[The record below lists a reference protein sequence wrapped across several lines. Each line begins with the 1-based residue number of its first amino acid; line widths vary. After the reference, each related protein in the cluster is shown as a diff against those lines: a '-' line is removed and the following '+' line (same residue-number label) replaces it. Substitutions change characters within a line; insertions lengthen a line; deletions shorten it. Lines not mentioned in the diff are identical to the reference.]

1 METKRIDFVDLA
13 KGICILLVVL
23 YHINVPIPYM
33 ELASCF
39 RMPLYFILSGLFFKD
54 YGGFKFFLVKKT
66 NKLAIPWLFFY
77 TFYAALFPLYFFLYG
92 VLFKDLSGFKYL
104 CANIKF
110 RLAIP
115 SIFFY
120 TFGAIV
126 IAAFLY
132 IAFPFRYEELLS
144 GAGKFLSFYY
154 EKPHRLPVSIWF
166 LLCLFIL
173 NLLFYVVFA
182 ISKRISTLFSKTNS
196 SRPFVISL
204 ISLSLIIG
212 CFGYYLDI
220 IHVNLY
226 MHIDS
231 ALTVMPFFCF
241 GFLLRKYTD
250 VLYPNR
256 FDKYNFLFIII
267 AFVLIYLIGHF
278 KSSYRY
284 NSYQVP
290 LVILYFTGIIGT
302 VAILFIAKYIK
313 KLPVIS
319 YIGRY
324 SIIVLCTHE
333 FIIIT
338 TRTLLNAT
346 HIDLNN
352 FLRLIVIL
360 TIVIAIETIIV
371 IPFMIK
377 YMPHVT
383 AQKDIVVLKQ

>member
-23 YHINVPIPYM
+23 YHINLPIPFM
-33 ELASCF
+33 EMTSCF

-54 YGGFKFFLVKKT
+54 YGGFKFFFVKKT
-66 NKLAIPWLFFY
+66 NKLAIPWFFFY
-77 TFYAALFPLYFFLYG
+77 TFYAAFIPLYFILYG
-92 VLFKDLSGFKYL
+92 VFFKDYGGFKYV
-104 CANIKF
+104 CVNNKI

-115 SIFFY
+115 STFFY
-120 TFGAIV
+120 TSGAV
-126 IAAFLY
+126 VLAVLLY
-132 IAFPFRYEELLS
+132 LAFPFRYEELYS
-144 GAGKFLSFYY
+144 GTDQILAFFY

-173 NLLFYVVFA
+173 NLLFYFVFA
-182 ISKRISTLFSKTNS
+182 ASKRISNLFSNTNS

-204 ISLSLIIG
+204 ISISLIIG
-212 CFGYYLDI
+212 CFGYYLNVV
-220 IHVNLY
+220 HVNLY
-226 MHIDS
+226 MHVDS

-241 GFLLRKYTD
+241 GFLLRKYTN

-267 AFVLIYLIGHF
+267 AFLLIYAIGHF

-284 NSYQVP
+284 NSYQVS

-313 KLPVIS
+313 KLPIIS

-346 HIDLNN
+346 HLDIND

-377 YMPHVT
+377 YLPHVT
-383 AQKDIVVLKQ
+383 AQKDIIVLKQ

>member
-23 YHINVPIPYM
+23 YHINLPIPFM
-33 ELASCF
+33 EMTSCF

-54 YGGFKFFLVKKT
+54 YGGFKYFFVKKT
-66 NKLAIPWLFFY
+66 NKLAIPWFFFY
-77 TFYAALFPLYFFLYG
+77 TFYVALMPLYFILYG
-92 VLFKDLSGFKYL
+92 VFLKDYSGIKYFYV
-104 CANIKF
+104 NKKY
-110 RLAIP
+110 RMSIP
-115 SIFFY
+115 STFFY
-120 TFGAIV
+120 TFSAVVFAVLI
-126 IAAFLY
+126 Y
-132 IAFPFRYEELLS
+132 IAFPFRYEELS
-144 GAGKFLSFYY
+144 SNIGQMLSFYY

-166 LLCLFIL
+166 LLCLFFI
-173 NLLFYVVFA
+173 NILFYVVFA
-182 ISKRISTLFSKTNS
+182 TSKRISSIFSNTSS

-204 ISLSLIIG
+204 ISISIILG
-212 CFGYYLDI
+212 CIGYYLNV
-220 IHVNLY
+220 IHINLY

-241 GFLLRKYTD
+241 GFLLRKYTN

-267 AFVLIYLIGHF
+267 AFLLIYAIGHF

-290 LVILYFTGIIGT
+290 LVILYLTGIIGT
-302 VAILFIAKYIK
+302 VAILFVAKYIK